1 MTDPEDSRISPGRA
15 LVVWRP
21 APVAAVP
28 ITSATAVAVVVRGAA
43 DPDAP
48 IPAALPQPLL
58 ARARKS
64 YLSVQWAGPDDRRP
78 PCGLIRRE
86 VL

>member
-21 APVAAVP
+21 APVAGPVP
-28 ITSATAVAVVVRGAA
+28 SAPVSAVVVRGAA

-48 IPAALPQPLL
+48 TPAALPQPLL

>member
-28 ITSATAVAVVVRGAA
+28 SVPAVAVAVRSSAY
-43 DPDAP
+43 PDAP
-48 IPAALPQPLL
+48 TPAALPQPLL

>member
-1 MTDPEDSRISPGRA
+1 MTEPHHGDEPPGRA

-21 APVAAVP
+21 ALVSAVP
-28 ITSATAVAVVVRGAA
+28 VTPVTVRVAEPRIPAGC
-43 DPDAP
+43 DAP
-48 IPAALPQPLL
+48 DPLPQPLL